1 MMSASDGVKV
11 QLTKNPKSC
20 QRCPLPKMLKKKS
33 HFQAVYL
40 SGKVNTV
47 IEDDTDYFLSALG
60 LDKIDS
66 LHIDPWKT
74 NVSVNGNSVE
84 FKLDTGADVSAVTDF
99 IIPKLNATLQ

>member
-1 MMSASDGVKV
+1 
-11 QLTKNPKSC
+11 
-20 QRCPLPKMLKKKS
+20 MLKKKG
-33 HFQAVYL
+33 HFQAVCL

-60 LDKIDS
+60 LDEIDS

-84 FKLDTGADVSAVTDF
+84 FKLDTGADVSAVTDY
-99 IIPKLNATLQ
+99 IIPNLNATLQ

>member
-1 MMSASDGVKV
+1 MPIAENVK
-11 QLTKNPKSC
+11 KERS
-20 QRCPLPKMLKKKS
+20 R
-33 HFQAVYL
+33 QAVCL

-60 LDKIDS
+60 LDEIDS

-99 IIPKLNATLQ
+99 IIPNLNATLQ